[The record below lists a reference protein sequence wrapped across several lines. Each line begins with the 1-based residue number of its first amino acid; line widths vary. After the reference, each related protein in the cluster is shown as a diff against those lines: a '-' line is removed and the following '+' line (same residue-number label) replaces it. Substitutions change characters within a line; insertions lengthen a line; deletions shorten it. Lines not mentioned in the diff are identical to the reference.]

1 MRTERDNERRSE
13 DGEGGAEARSV
24 DDNEEDNKDKLRCV
38 LPALE

>member
-1 MRTERDNERRSE
+1 MKGAQKTEK
-13 DGEGGAEARSV
+13 GGAEARSV